1 MSSLPKSTEAPIAA
15 YDGLEP
21 AVQFDADP
29 YRVLDDLMVVVEAL
43 CPVWPEREL
52 FVDGGKMLL

>member
-1 MSSLPKSTEAPIAA
+1 MNSLPKSTEAPIAA

-21 AVQFDADP
+21 PVQFDPDP
-29 YRVLDDLMVVVEAL
+29 YRALDDLMVVVEAL
-43 CPVWPEREL
+43 CPVWRTREL